1 MRGVKETR
9 REDKTLKR
17 RSEKINNKKYNI
29 MEVKELKQAFKE
41 AYGKAAEMVYF
52 APGRVNLI
60 GEHTDYN
67 GGHVFPCALSF
78 GTYMLLAK
86 NDRRT
91 MRFKSLNMP
100 EIIEL
105 PFNML
110 TTPLPNNSW
119 VNYPLGCIAQYIKR
133 GFVPK
138 EGYDMLVWGNV
149 PAGAGLSSSAALEVV
164 TACAYN
170 DIFGAGYD
178 KTELAKIGQL
188 SEHEFALVNCGIMDQ
203 FASAQG
209 KKDHAIYLNCDTLDF
224 ELVPVKLEGIKVV
237 ISNTHSPHKLDSGAY
252 NDRVAQCKV
261 ALEQLRTVRPNLK
274 NLAELSEAEFNEI
287 KGAITD
293 QVALI
298 RAEHVVGECQRT
310 IDAVAALK
318 KGDIEEFGRLMIASH
333 ISLRDNYQVTGLH
346 LDTLAE
352 EAWMIDGVIGSRMT
366 GGGFGGCAVSLVRD
380 EAIPEFIE
388 KVGDAYLEKTGIK
401 ADFYIAEI
409 SDGVHKVE

>member
-1 MRGVKETR
+1 MKVE
-9 REDKTLKR
+9 
-17 RSEKINNKKYNI
+17 
-29 MEVKELKQAFKE
+29 ELKQAFAD
-41 AYGKAAEMVYF
+41 AYGKQAEKVYF

-86 NDRRT
+86 NEEKQ

-100 EIIEL
+100 EIIAL
-105 PFNML
+105 DLDKL
-110 TTPLPNNSW
+110 TTPLGGNSW
-119 VNYPLGCIAQYIKR
+119 VNYPLGCIAQYVKR
-133 GFVPK
+133 GFEAK
-138 EGYDMLVWGNV
+138 EGYDMLIWGNV

-164 TACAYN
+164 TACAFN
-170 DIFGAGYD
+170 DIFAAGYD

-188 SEHEFALVNCGIMDQ
+188 SEHEFAGVNCGIMDQ

-209 KKDHAIYLNCDTLDF
+209 KKDHAIYLDCDTLQF
-224 ELVPVKLEGIKVV
+224 ELVPVKLEGVKVV

-252 NDRVAQCKV
+252 NDRVAQCHLAV
-261 ALEQLRTVRPNLK
+261 EQLRTVRPELK

-287 KGAITD
+287 KSAITD
-293 QVALI
+293 PIALR

-318 KGDIEEFGRLMIASH
+318 KGDITLFGKLMCQSH
-333 ISLRDNYQVTGLH
+333 VSLRDNYEVTGLH

-352 EAWMIDGVIGSRMT
+352 EAWKIEGVIGSRMT
-366 GGGFGGCAVSLVRD
+366 GGGFGGCTVSLVKD
-380 EAIPEFIE
+380 EAIPVFIE
-388 KVGDAYLEKTGIK
+388 KVGAAYKEKTGIQ

-409 SDGVHKVE
+409 GDGVHAC